1 MVSDDCSRDLIFKL
15 SLVHVFSSQ
24 NGRLPK
30 VGDEFTGKPVGGY
43 LEEIRGNFKNY
54 NAVEKGMIRR
64 LCPEVME
71 GLEYDL

>member
-15 SLVHVFSSQ
+15 SLIHVFSSQ

-30 VGDEFTGKPVGGY
+30 EGDEFTGKPVGRY
-43 LEEIRGNFKNY
+43 LKEIWGNFKNY
-54 NAVEKGMIRR
+54 STVEKAMIRK